1 MSKERHWPSKLL
13 CDKPDQLGGPSQ
25 VIGKSGGIVAMPPT
39 SARNEQETSDGL
51 GGNAGGN
58 IPANLQGYGES
69 PNAKIPTNMLRDGSK
84 FVGILDGV
92 PPQGLEYS
100 NKSQEKHG
108 QTIDGGSAG
117 DNERQDLDELVELWS
132 TLPTSTRNRCL
143 AWLRSQAV
151 QVGIRDAWDAR

>member
-1 MSKERHWPSKLL
+1 MSKERQWPSKLL

-39 SARNEQETSDGL
+39 SARNEQESSDGL

-58 IPANLQGYGES
+58 IPANFQGYGES

-92 PPQGLEYS
+92 PPQGLEP
-100 NKSQEKHG
+100 
-108 QTIDGGSAG
+108 
-117 DNERQDLDELVELWS
+117 W
-132 TLPTSTRNRCL
+132 TR
-143 AWLRSQAV
+143 
-151 QVGIRDAWDAR
+151 